1 MADKLPSADQDADV
15 NVAPVPPAVT
25 EPDSLGVGVTPAP
38 DPEDRETPGRVSAR
52 EAGIPKPT
60 PHTEVK
66 SPEGEVKTVDY
77 GDKAT
82 DRAPKRSRSRGA

>member
-1 MADKLPSADQDADV
+1 MSGKNADQLADPDLGV
-15 NVAPVPPAVT
+15 NVSPGQPPVVE
-25 EPDSLGVGVTPAP
+25 EPDTLGVGVAPAP
-38 DPEDRETPGRVSAR
+38 DPDDQEQPKRVSAR

-82 DRAPKRSRSRGA
+82 DRAPRRRR